1 MILYM
6 SIIGISVAILSIVN
20 IVLGSNIWGLNE
32 WWVIAILAGC
42 VIVEFAL
49 DGLMAYLIH
58 ELPDKWFEPDKKLY
72 KVGKKE
78 RKLYEFL
85 KVKKWKDKVW
95 ELGGLGGFRK
105 NKIVDANDY
114 NYLKQFIIESNKGIV
129 IHWAGIV
136 IGCVLMLII
145 PIEFIL
151 TVSLPVCVVNAI
163 LNIMPICVL
172 RYNIPKLEVAMQ
184 RAKRNKEKLS

>member
-6 SIIGISVAILSIVN
+6 SIIGISVVILSIVN

-32 WWVIAILAGC
+32 WWVIAILVGC
-42 VIVEFAL
+42 VVVEFAI

-72 KVGKKE
+72 KVSKKE
-78 RKLYEFL
+78 RKFYNFL
-85 KVKKWKDKVW
+85 RIKKWKDKVW

-136 IGCVLMLII
+136 MGCALMLII
-145 PIEFIL
+145 PVEYIL

-163 LNIMPICVL
+163 LNIMPIFVL

-184 RAKRNKEKLS
+184 RVKRNEEKLS

>member
-1 MILYM
+1 M

>member
-6 SIIGISVAILSIVN
+6 SIIGISVVILSIVN

-32 WWVIAILAGC
+32 WWIIAILVGC
-42 VIVEFAL
+42 VIVEFAI

-72 KVGKKE
+72 KVSKKE
-78 RKLYEFL
+78 RKFYNFL
-85 KVKKWKDKVW
+85 RIKKWKDKVW

-136 IGCVLMLII
+136 MGCALMLII
-145 PIEFIL
+145 PVEYIL

-163 LNIMPICVL
+163 LNIMPIFVL

-184 RAKRNKEKLS
+184 RVKRNEEKLS